1 MSAEENKTL
10 VRRLIDEVYNQ
21 GNLDAADELLATDYV
36 DHNALPG
43 QESGLEG
50 YKGVV
55 ATLHSAFPDYEI
67 TIEDQVAEGDKVVT
81 RYTGRGTHQGELMG
95 IAPTGKSV
103 ELTGISVQRVSGG
116 KLVEEWGE
124 WDQLGMMRQLGVI
137 PEPEQS
143 EEASPT

>member
-1 MSAEENKTL
+1 M
-10 VRRLIDEVYNQ
+10 
-21 GNLDAADELLATDYV
+21 
-36 DHNALPG
+36 
-43 QESGLEG
+43 
-50 YKGVV
+50 
-55 ATLHSAFPDYEI
+55 
-67 TIEDQVAEGDKVVT
+67 T
-81 RYTGRGTHQGELMG
+81 RYTGRGTQQGELIG

-103 ELTGISVQRVSGG
+103 ELTGIGVQRVSGG

>member
-1 MSAEENKTL
+1 VSEENKSL
-10 VRRLIDEVYNQ
+10 VRRLIDEVYNR
-21 GNLDAADELLATDYV
+21 GDLDAADELLATDYV

-55 ATLHSAFPDYEI
+55 TTLRSAFPDYEV
-67 TIEDQVAEGDKVVT
+67 TIEDQIAEGDKVVT
-81 RYTGRGTHQGELMG
+81 RYTGRGTHQGELIG

-103 ELTGISVQRVSGG
+103 ELTGIGVQRVSGG
-116 KLVEEWGE
+116 KLVEEWCE